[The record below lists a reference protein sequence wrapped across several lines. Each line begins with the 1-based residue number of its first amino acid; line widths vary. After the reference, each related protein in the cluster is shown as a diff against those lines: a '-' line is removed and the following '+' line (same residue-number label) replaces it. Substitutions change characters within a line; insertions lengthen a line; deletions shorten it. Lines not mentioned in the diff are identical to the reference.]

1 VGAWVPEQGAGSSN
15 ESSQQWLRCAMPRW
29 GYGVS
34 LSYLVAGRDN
44 FSEGVE
50 RVSERAIRMALAL
63 HDDNLARAVAGR
75 TS

>member
-1 VGAWVPEQGAGSSN
+1 
-15 ESSQQWLRCAMPRW
+15 MPRW
-29 GYGVS
+29 GYRVS
-34 LSYLVAGRDN
+34 LSYLVAGCDN

-63 HDDNLARAVAGR
+63 HDDNLARVVAGR